1 MGEHT
6 CGHMLIDAQVH
17 THKYIHTHALCTRRT
32 HTHPHTCT
40 LRCVCTHIHTQMY
53 THVQVHTH
61 THTHALTSVNHDF
74 TAEATG
80 AFPVGDAFYYSVYF
94 PSLQWEITQNRKN
107 HSSWPQMDGWST
119 PGAPG
124 NSFHPAGVCNSVESW
139 STASFSHWPLVGVCS
154 SWWLQFAGT
163 KIYNAQ
169 CSRRCNLPPRRDNFC
184 SQENVFPPLAHLYI

>member
-1 MGEHT
+1 MHTHT
-6 CGHMLIDAQVH
+6 CIVRTKD
-17 THKYIHTHALCTRRT
+17 T
-32 HTHPHTCT
+32 HTHPHICT
-40 LRCVCTHIHTQMY
+40 LRCMCTHIHTQMY

-61 THTHALTSVNHDF
+61 ALTRVKHDF

-80 AFPVGDAFYYSVYF
+80 AFPVGEAFYYSAYF
-94 PSLQWEITQNRKN
+94 PSLQWEITQNLKN
-107 HSSWPQMDGWST
+107 HSSRPQMDGWST

-124 NSFHPAGVCNSVESW
+124 NSFRPAGVCNSVESW
-139 STASFSHWPLVGVCS
+139 STASFSHWPLVEVCS
-154 SWWLQFAGT
+154 SWWLQFAGI